1 MSIHK
6 ITGGL
11 RTSPPFPCRTVRGMN
26 ISVCLDAMIRELG
39 LEGGQ
44 WELFAVNDNASS
56 NAKLGVALSAHL
68 TQHLCDIH
76 TLELVV
82 KDAFNNTPGMKAL
95 LKKTK
100 KLAKYTHKSTV
111 AAREL
116 KREAHHQ
123 NIRYRK
129 LANQMRKSLKLSVRV
144 EF

>member
-1 MSIHK
+1 
-6 ITGGL
+6 
-11 RTSPPFPCRTVRGMN
+11 
-26 ISVCLDAMIRELG
+26 MIRELG

-44 WELFAVNDNASS
+44 WELFAVNDNAS

-82 KDAFNNTPGMKAL
+82 KDAFNNTPGMKTL

-116 KREAHHQ
+116 KREAHHP

-129 LANQMRKSLKLSVRV
+129 LANRMRKSLKLSVRV
-144 EF
+144 LPGKRLFIHPQSMNKGPNT